1 MDRYN
6 ILRDTIESLQTNT
19 GVRTKEWFYIHSTY
33 LQDYLDAFEDF
44 EKIHPEF
51 DSDEF
56 RGYCRDLNILL
67 NKLLMEYRTHQWF
80 GLYDYLQFNIL
91 LLKTVDYAFNSIE
104 CDSDLTSLM
113 HGLSV

>member
-1 MDRYN
+1 MDRYG
-6 ILRDTIESLQTNT
+6 ILRDTIDSLNADT
-19 GVRTKEWFYIHSTY
+19 RIRSKEWYYIHSTY
-33 LQDYLDAFEDF
+33 LQDYYDHFEDF

-80 GLYDYLQFNIL
+80 GLVDYLQFNIL
-91 LLKTVDYAFNSIE
+91 LLKTVDYAFDANDR
-104 CDSDLTSLM
+104 DSELM
-113 HGLSV
+113 NMMYNLIV